1 MSNILITSNMAIMAV
16 LIASVVRTRFNDMD
30 KILREE
36 DRAAAEAAQA
46 EELSSHSHSHHT
58 DTILKDD

>member
-1 MSNILITSNMAIMAV
+1 MAIMAV
-16 LIASVVRTRFNDMD
+16 LIASVVRTRLNDMD
-30 KILREE
+30 KILREQ
-36 DRAAAEAAQA
+36 DRAAA